1 MLLPPPP
8 LLLLLQA
15 FARDVLRSVVIIFT
29 VKRSLADRGFQASIH
44 FGRPLLLGQGG
55 PRTSNDD
62 DGNPRLE
69 VNIRL

>member
-1 MLLPPPP
+1 MLLM
-8 LLLLLQA
+8 LLLQA
-15 FARDVLRSVVIIFT
+15 FARDVLRSVVVIFT

-62 DGNPRLE
+62 EGNPRLE
-69 VNIRL
+69 VGLCVS